1 MDKMYRHFF
10 SYCMEQTDM
19 IFKDDVLVA
28 RVIGTIVMIVLAIC
42 ILPLVLYSKFKVLEE
57 RKEEVQQTVG
67 YYEED
72 MF

>member
-1 MDKMYRHFF
+1 
-10 SYCMEQTDM
+10 M